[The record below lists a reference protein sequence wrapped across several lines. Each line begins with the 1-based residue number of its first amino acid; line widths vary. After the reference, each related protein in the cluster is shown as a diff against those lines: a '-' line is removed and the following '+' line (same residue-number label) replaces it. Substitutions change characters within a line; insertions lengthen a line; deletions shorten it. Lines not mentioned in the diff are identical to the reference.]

1 MHFFFQITSAG
12 SVPDFYGSGS
22 KVGKRVRF
30 RFLPVLKNFQYSVS
44 VLVGSAKNSIFG
56 SGSGGSVLRF

>member
-1 MHFFFQITSAG
+1 MLFAAVFFSAG

-22 KVGKRVRF
+22 EVGKKVRF
-30 RFLPVLKNFQYSVS
+30 RFLPVMKNFQYSVS

-56 SGSGGSVLRF
+56 SGS